1 MSNTEGEMNNKERKD
16 VRSHRERQFM
26 QRLKPVGGVD
36 PPPSRQ
42 RVELPLGIEALEPS
56 VIKTAQKTFSAASTE
71 PNAAT
76 VLNSHPEFREKTAAV
91 LFCSGEELVAKN
103 SPREF
108 LFTKL
113 F

>member
-1 MSNTEGEMNNKERKD
+1 MSAATASVSSCSACE
-16 VRSHRERQFM
+16 
-26 QRLKPVGGVD
+26 PGGWVD

-42 RVELPLGIEALEPS
+42 RLELPLGIEALEPS
-56 VIKTAQKTFSAASTE
+56 VIKTAQKTFSAPSTE

-76 VLNSHPEFREKTAAV
+76 VLNSHSEFREKTAAV
-91 LFCSGEELVAKN
+91 LFCSGQELVAKN